1 MMGTE
6 TNLQI
11 LKERVQA
18 VVDSTAGHVSFVIED
33 GSGLR
38 LEKDADLLK
47 KAASLIKIPIMMAA
61 FKQVEAG
68 RLNLS
73 DRYLIDA
80 ENIVGG
86 AGVIQFMDGNT
97 SFTLWDLLT
106 LMIVVSDN
114 TATNKVIDIVG
125 WSAVDGFCKKHGL
138 TNTRLERKMM
148 DFKAAAAG
156 LENRT
161 SAQEMVECLK
171 FLHMEDD
178 ERTVFSDVSR
188 QMMLHI
194 LGGQQLLDKLP
205 FYMDL
210 DAVKIANK
218 TGELPGVEHDCGV
231 VTYKTEKLIV
241 TVLIDDLVDNSI
253 GKRAIQE
260 IGKLVEE
267 YLKGTI
273 SFQ

>member
-33 GSGLR
+33 GNGLR
-38 LEKDADLLK
+38 LEKDADVSK

-73 DRYLIDA
+73 DRYYIDA
-80 ENIVGG
+80 ENVVGG
-86 AGVIQFMDGNT
+86 AGVIPFMNRDT
-97 SFTLWDLLT
+97 RFTLWDLLT

-161 SAQEMVECLK
+161 SAQEMGECLK
-171 FLHMEDD
+171 FLHMEGT

-188 QMMLHI
+188 QNMLRI

-210 DAVKIANK
+210 DSVNIANK

-231 VTYKTEKLIV
+231 VTYKAEKLIV

>member
-33 GSGLR
+33 GNGLR
-38 LEKDADLLK
+38 LEKDADVSK

-73 DRYLIDA
+73 DRYSIDA
-80 ENIVGG
+80 ENVVGG
-86 AGVIQFMDGNT
+86 AGVIPFMNRDT

-106 LMIVVSDN
+106 MMIVVSDN

-125 WSAVDGFCKKHGL
+125 WSAVAGFCKEHGL

-148 DFKAAAAG
+148 DFKAAAGG

-161 SAQEMVECLK
+161 IAKEMVECLK
-171 FLHMEDD
+171 YLQMEDAD
-178 ERTVFSDVSR
+178 RGVFTEESR
-188 QMMLHI
+188 QNMLRI

-210 DAVKIANK
+210 GSVRIANK
-218 TGELPGVEHDCGV
+218 TGELSGVEHDCGI
-231 VTYKTEKLIV
+231 VTYKGEKLMV
-241 TVLIDDLVDNSI
+241 AVLIDDLMDNSI

-273 SFQ
+273 SFP